1 MKPDEAIKVLAEVC
15 ANFQG
20 TLAQHQTIQTALRT
34 LELLAVESSA
44 SSQKPKKNAENTP
57 KTSAK

>member
-1 MKPDEAIKVLAEVC
+1 MKPQEALKVIAEVC

-34 LELLAVESSA
+34 LEELA
-44 SSQKPKKNAENTP
+44 P
-57 KTSAK
+57 KTAKPSKKPDQK